1 MALYDYNFC
10 RGLVNGKGWERGIVQ
25 QLQEAQRVIK
35 KNFADMDLENASV
48 GEEME
53 TVVNEMVSEL
63 DRLIADVQSVH
74 FR

>member
-1 MALYDYNFC
+1 MALYDYKFC
-10 RGLVNGKGWERGIVQ
+10 SGLVNGKGWERGIVQ
-25 QLQEAQRVIK
+25 HLQDAQDQIK

-53 TVVNEMVSEL
+53 AIVNEMVREL
-63 DRLIADVQSVH
+63 DRLIGDIQSVN